1 MTDLHA
7 LTARLGLGDMIG
19 EPTPLSGGLMHRVWR
34 VRTTG
39 GDCVVKAVNPEVA
52 ARPGALENIEN
63 GERVG
68 AALASVVPAVAALAF
83 DGRHVVEQGGRWY
96 AVYPHIDGQSVYPP
110 DITAA
115 HCAAVGDAL
124 GRIHRANVAVPGL
137 KPEVEPTPAID
148 WPGLL
153 ALSPVEAEWCGRLEA
168 ALPRLVAWTDAAGEA
183 DARDRDAPVL
193 THRDLDPKN
202 VLWQGPSPFL
212 IDWEAAGYARPRR
225 ELLEVALYW
234 ADDAEGG
241 LDGALCEALLSAYGR
256 HMPLRGDWEPVFAA
270 GRANLLAWLAY
281 SVRRAS
287 GQTSQDEAEKRLG
300 AAEVRKTLD
309 ALEGYEARIETLKHL
324 LR

>member
-1 MTDLHA
+1 MTGLHA
-7 LTARLGLGDMIG
+7 LTARLGLGAIIE
-19 EPTPLSGGLMHRVWR
+19 EPLPLSGGLMHRVWR

-39 GDCVVKAVNPEVA
+39 GDFAVKALNPEVA
-52 ARPGALENIEN
+52 ARPGALESIEN

-68 AALASVVPAVAALAF
+68 AALARVVPAVVALELG
-83 DGRHVVEQGGRWY
+83 GRHVVECGGLWY
-96 AVYPHIDGQSVYPP
+96 VVYPYIDGTSAFPP

-115 HCAAVGDAL
+115 HCAAIGDAL
-124 GRIHRANVAVPGL
+124 GRMHRANVAVPGL

-153 ALSPVEAEWCGRLEA
+153 ALSPVEAEWRGRLEA
-168 ALPRLVAWTDAAGEA
+168 ALPELVAWTDAAREA
-183 DARDRDAPVL
+183 DARDADAPVL

-202 VLWQGPSPFL
+202 VLWRGLSPFL

-234 ADDAEGG
+234 ADDGEGG
-241 LDGALCEALLSAYGR
+241 LDGALCEALLRAYGR
-256 HMPLRGDWEPVFAA
+256 HMPLRGDWTPVFAA

-287 GQTSQDEAEKRLG
+287 GQTSPDAEEVRLG
-300 AAEVRKTLD
+300 AAEVGKTLG
-309 ALEGYEARIETLKHL
+309 ALEGYEAKAKVIEGFL
-324 LR
+324 

>member
-1 MTDLHA
+1 MTGLDA

-34 VRTTG
+34 IRTEA
-39 GDCVVKAVNPEVA
+39 GDYVVKAINPEVA

-83 DGRHVVEQGGRWY
+83 DGRHVVECGGRWY
-96 AVYPHIDGQSVYPP
+96 VVYPYIDGTSVYPP

-124 GRIHRANVAVPGL
+124 GRMHRANVAVPGI

-148 WPGLL
+148 WPELL
-153 ALSPVEAEWCGRLEA
+153 ALSPAGATWRDALEA
-168 ALPRLVAWTDAAGEA
+168 ALPELVAWTDAAGEV
-183 DARDRDAPVL
+183 DAMDAPVL

-202 VLWQGPSPFL
+202 VLWRGPSPFL

-234 ADDAEGG
+234 ADDGEGG

>member
-7 LTARLGLGDMIG
+7 LTARLGLSAMIG
-19 EPTPLSGGLMHRVWR
+19 EPRPLSGGLMHRVWR

-39 GDCVVKAVNPEVA
+39 GDFVVKAINPEVA
-52 ARPGALENIEN
+52 ARPGALENIEG
-63 GERVG
+63 GERIG
-68 AALASVVPAVAALAF
+68 AALANVVPAVAALEF
-83 DGRHVVEQGGRWY
+83 GGRHVVEDGGCWY
-96 AVYPHIDGQSVYPP
+96 ILYPYIDGQSAFPP

-115 HCAAVGDAL
+115 HCAAIGDAL
-124 GRIHRANVAVPGL
+124 GRMQRANVAIPGM
-137 KPEVEPTPAID
+137 KPELEPTPAID

-153 ALSPVEAEWCGRLEA
+153 VLSPIEAEWHGRLEA
-168 ALPRLVAWTDAAGEA
+168 ALPKLVAWTDAANEA
-183 DARDRDAPVL
+183 DALDADAPVL

-202 VLWQGPSPFL
+202 VLWRGLSPFL

-234 ADDAEGG
+234 ADDGSGG

-281 SVRRAS
+281 NVRRAS
-287 GQTSQDEAEKRLG
+287 GQASRDAEEMRFG
-300 AAEVRKTLD
+300 AAEVEKTLGS
-309 ALEGYEARIETLKHL
+309 LEGYGAKAKAIKFCL
-324 LR
+324 